1 VTGYLLDTNV
11 VSAFAPGRSGAAP
24 QLAEWL
30 EAHSAEL
37 FLSVIS
43 IVEVEAGIRKLQR
56 TGAKARAGSLTEWV
70 ERIVATYSERV
81 LPFDI
86 AAGRVAGALTD
97 RARAAGSHPGFAD
110 IAIAATA
117 ERHDL
122 LLLTANVRDF
132 RAIGVRYANPFEALP
147 H

>member
-11 VSAFAPGRSGAAP
+11 VSAFAPGRPAASP
-24 QLAEWL
+24 QLAQWL
-30 EAHSAEL
+30 EAHSDLL

-43 IVEVEAGIRKLQR
+43 IVEVEAGIKKLQR
-56 TGAKARAGSLTEWV
+56 TGGKGRADLLAAWIEQ
-70 ERIVATYSERV
+70 ILAAYHERV
-81 LPFDI
+81 LAFDL
-86 AAGRVAGALTD
+86 AAGRLAGALTD

-117 ERHDL
+117 QHHGL
-122 LLLTANVRDF
+122 VLLTVNVRDF
-132 RAIGVRYANPFEALP
+132 RAIGVPFANPFEALP

>member
-1 VTGYLLDTNV
+1 MTGYLLDTNV
-11 VSAFAPGRSGAAP
+11 VSAFAPGRPAASP
-24 QLAEWL
+24 QLAQWL
-30 EAHSAEL
+30 EAHSDLL

-56 TGAKARAGSLTEWV
+56 TAAKGRADLLAAWIEQILGA
-70 ERIVATYSERV
+70 YNERV
-81 LPFDI
+81 LAFDL
-86 AAGRVAGALTD
+86 AAGRLAGALTD

-110 IAIAATA
+110 IAIGATA
-117 ERHDL
+117 ERHGL

-132 RAIGVRYANPFEALP
+132 RAIGVPFANPFEALP

>member
-11 VSAFAPGRSGAAP
+11 VSAFAPGRPSGSL
-24 QLAEWL
+24 QLARWL
-30 EAHSAEL
+30 EAQSDFL

-43 IVEVEAGIRKLQR
+43 IVEVEAGIRKLL
-56 TGAKARAGSLTEWV
+56 RAGSKTPADLLTAWI
-70 ERIVATYSERV
+70 ERIVSTYGERV
-81 LPFDI
+81 LAFDL
-86 AAGRVAGALTD
+86 AAGKLAGALVD
-97 RARAAGSHPGFAD
+97 RALASGSHPDFAD

-147 H
+147 R